1 MVTFEIDNTD
11 EFQANSEMKQLNTHL
26 TLRTMKVLVY
36 IYQFLSGIV
45 QDYRAE
51 LAFHPCF
58 SDGNLFGLTQITST
72 IIIIKISVVLKY
84 HHSTVQGGSK
94 GGVILNDLYHK
105 RLR

>member
-1 MVTFEIDNTD
+1 
-11 EFQANSEMKQLNTHL
+11 
-26 TLRTMKVLVY
+26 MKVLVF

-72 IIIIKISVVLKY
+72 IIIKISVALKY
-84 HHSTVQGGSK
+84 HHATVQGGSK